1 MAGDWIK
8 MRTSL
13 LTNPKV
19 NGIARVL
26 EASRDVS
33 RALSTGYSGDMSEIV
48 TRNVM
53 RHVTVSSLL
62 IVWGAAN
69 EHTDDGVFKSA
80 DLSDIDDM
88 VGIPGFGEAMESV
101 GWASY
106 DADSNTVTLPNFSE
120 YNTSGASRSAG
131 AKSAAQRQKEY
142 RDRKK
147 QSDGD
152 VTRDVTRDRREEKSR
167 EEIGPKGPSSPDEPP
182 TAAAAVAGLPC
193 PYDRIVE
200 LYHERLPDLPRVKLM
215 PKTRQRAL
223 RKLWGWVL
231 SSKKSDGSRRAT
243 SADEAMAWLAGY
255 FARAAENDFLM
266 GRTPRSGEHANWRC
280 DLDFLLTDKGMRH
293 VIEKTQEAA

>member
-19 NGIARVL
+19 NGIARAL
-26 EASRDVS
+26 ESSREVS
-33 RALSTGYSGDMSEIV
+33 RALSTGFNGGMSEIV

-69 EHTDDGVFKSA
+69 EHTNDGVFKSA

-88 VGIPGFGEAMESV
+88 VGIPGFGDAMESV
-101 GWASY
+101 GWAEY
-106 DADSNTVTLPNFSE
+106 DHESNTVTLPNFNE

-147 QSDGD
+147 HNESD
-152 VTRDVTRDRREEKSR
+152 VTRDVTNGVTRDRREEKRR
-167 EEIGPKGPSSPDEPP
+167 EEEIPPNPQGGCARFEEFWSAWPKSERKHDKVKCAKKWKQSSLD
-182 TAAAAVAGLPC
+182 AVADEILADIAVKQQTQKWQEG
-193 PYDRIVE
+193 YVE
-200 LYHERLPDLPRVKLM
+200 APLVYLNGKRWE
-215 PKTRQRAL
+215 
-223 RKLWGWVL
+223 
-231 SSKKSDGSRRAT
+231 DGVTPAGESQPA
-243 SADEAMAWLAGY
+243 SAVGA
-255 FARAAENDFLM
+255 F
-266 GRTPRSGEHANWRC
+266 
-280 DLDFLLTDKGMRH
+280 
-293 VIEKTQEAA
+293 V